1 MSPGDGSQPKASLV
15 HRKKVSMT
23 TTTQKTIAQPE
34 PDLTAIDL
42 IGRATA
48 LRERLLSEQ
57 DATDDRG
64 SYSSETH
71 EAFRKAGFYRTLLP
85 RRFGGYEFDVPTF
98 LRMIIEISRGCPG
111 TGWNLCLAAGHGL
124 QIGGLFGEEAQ
135 LAALSP
141 NGEFAAPMRALPMG
155 TATRESDGWRI
166 DGTWDY
172 CSGSPHS
179 THAILAVR
187 LVDDGKPA
195 GLGLALVPRSG
206 WTLRDDWRERSFG
219 MRGSGSNSISIEG
232 VVIPDYFVVVGNLL
246 AYDSGLDVP
255 GYRLHGNPMY
265 AGNPIGYLQLEITSV
280 LVGCAYAALD
290 EYERIL
296 RAKKTPG
303 PKGVA
308 RVHVPTFQRYWGLAA
323 GKINAA
329 EDVLLRCSE
338 RFMQLCHD
346 AVDGGYQ
353 AEDLMRLN
361 ASTHHA
367 VNLLWEAVELLF
379 RTSGTSEGGTNGSRM
394 QRYYRDFST
403 ARTNIGLQFETYAEI
418 YGQQHLGVEVTPLV

>member
-1 MSPGDGSQPKASLV
+1 MSAITHQTD
-15 HRKKVSMT
+15 
-23 TTTQKTIAQPE
+23 IAQPE
-34 PDLTAIDL
+34 PQLRAEDL
-42 IGRATA
+42 IGRAAA
-48 LRERLLSEQ
+48 LRERLLAEQ
-57 DATDDRG
+57 EETEERG
-64 SYSSETH
+64 SYSPETH
-71 EAFRKAGFYRTLLP
+71 EAFRQAGFYRTLLP

-98 LRMIIEISRGCPG
+98 LRMIIEIARGCPG

-135 LAALSP
+135 IAALSP
-141 NGEFAAPMRALPMG
+141 DGEFAAPMRAVPMG
-155 TATRESDGWRI
+155 TATRESDGSWRI

-172 CSGSPHS
+172 CSGSPYS
-179 THAILAVR
+179 THAIVAVR

-206 WTLRDDWRERSFG
+206 WTLLDDWRERSFG
-219 MRGSGSNSISIEG
+219 MRGSGSNSITIDG
-232 VVIPDYFVVVGNLL
+232 AVVPDYFVVVGNLL
-246 AYDSGLDVP
+246 SYDNELDVP

-280 LVGCAYAALD
+280 LVGTAYAALD

-296 RAKKTPG
+296 RTKKTPG
-303 PKGVA
+303 PKGVFK
-308 RVHVPTFQRYWGLAA
+308 VEVPTFQRYWGLAA

-338 RFMQLCHD
+338 RFMQLCQE

-353 AEDLMRLN
+353 IEDLMRLN

-367 VNLLWEAVELLF
+367 VNLLWDAVELLF
-379 RTSGTSEGGTNGSRM
+379 RTSGTSEGGRNGSRM

-403 ARTNIGLQFETYAEI
+403 ARTNIGLQFETYAGV
-418 YGQQHLGVEVTPLV
+418 YGQQHLGVEVDQLA